1 MISTV
6 NEENDCNNEVA
17 RLIEYFKGRREMST
31 AVKDTKLGGYMP
43 LAVAAGIG
51 SMLGSG
57 IIVGLSAT
65 ITVWQK
71 GLGLDAGQVG
81 VLSGVMTFAIAFG
94 SLFGGRLADKIGRVL
109 VFNWINLLYAIG
121 AAICVFAPN
130 FTMLLIGL
138 VIAGLA
144 SGADLPISMTIVSH
158 DAPNDKVA
166 AQLVSTTQV
175 FWQVG
180 VFISFI
186 CAFLVSTMQG
196 ATGGRVVFA
205 ILAVFAVVAWL
216 WRVLSPTFRR
226 FHEEADARDAAA
238 GVASTCGEKV
248 SVTKMLFAGTANSK
262 MLLGFFLAITIFYC
276 GWNLLANTW
285 GQFQTYMFVQANAS
299 QSLATGLGIILNFI
313 TLALNIAFASIAG
326 GKYRNKLFFVGMAI
340 TIVAMVCLAMG
351 GTNLWVIV
359 GATALMNFGSPFA
372 GEAMY
377 KVWTQESFPIE
388 IRASVQGFINGFSR
402 LLCGLFALVTPMLVV
417 PATIKTTMWGFVGV
431 VVLELIAGTV
441 MIRMQGKYGTDEGR
455 QLKAKAG
462 AEA

>member
-1 MISTV
+1 
-6 NEENDCNNEVA
+6 
-17 RLIEYFKGRREMST
+17 MST

-359 GATALMNFGSPFA
+359 GATALMTFGSPFA

-441 MIRMQGKYGTDEGR
+441 MIRMQGKYGTDEER

>member
-1 MISTV
+1 
-6 NEENDCNNEVA
+6 
-17 RLIEYFKGRREMST
+17 
-31 AVKDTKLGGYMP
+31 MP

-121 AAICVFAPN
+121 VAICVFAPN

-441 MIRMQGKYGTDEGR
+441 MIRMQGKYGTDEER